1 MDTLTAFL
9 TLFFVMDPLGN
20 IPVFISA
27 LKEVPAERRQKIII
41 RELLIALVV
50 LVIFLYSGKYILE
63 ALGLSEEAIQIA
75 GAIVLFLIA
84 IKMIFPTKGGILG
97 EQPQGEPFIVPLAIP
112 CVAGPSTLAILM
124 LLANSSGERQMDWLF
139 ALFSA
144 WLCSSIILLA
154 SNRLSHIL
162 GVRGL
167 VATERLMGMILVM
180 IAVQMSL
187 NGLNEA
193 LGQTS

>member
-9 TLFFVMDPLGN
+9 TLLFVMDPLGN

-27 LKEVPAERRQKIII
+27 LKDVPDERKQKVIV
-41 RELLIALVV
+41 RELLIALAV
-50 LVIFLYSGKYILE
+50 LVVFLFSGSYILK

-84 IKMIFPTKGGILG
+84 IKMIFPSPGGILG
-97 EQPQGEPFIVPLAIP
+97 EQPHGEPFIVPLAIP
-112 CVAGPSTLAILM
+112 CVAGPSTMAILM
-124 LLANSSGERQMDWLF
+124 LLANSSGERLLDWVL

-144 WLCSSIILLA
+144 WACSSVILLA
-154 SNRLSHIL
+154 STPLSRLL

-167 VATERLMGMILVM
+167 VATERLMGMVLVM

-187 NGLNEA
+187 NGLYQA
-193 LGQTS
+193 LH

>member
-1 MDTLTAFL
+1 
-9 TLFFVMDPLGN
+9 MDPLGN

-27 LKEVPAERRQKIII
+27 LKDVPEQRRQKIII
-41 RELLIALVV
+41 RELLIALFV
-50 LVIFLYSGKYILE
+50 LVIFLYSGSYLLN

-97 EQPQGEPFIVPLAIP
+97 EQPEGEPFIVPLAIP

-124 LLANSSGERQMDWLF
+124 LLANSEGERQLDWLL
-139 ALFSA
+139 ALVGA
-144 WLCSSIILLA
+144 WVCSSIILLA
-154 SNRLSHIL
+154 STPLSRIL
-162 GVRGL
+162 GIRGL
-167 VATERLMGMILVM
+167 VATERLMGMVLVM

-187 NGLNEA
+187 NGLSEA
-193 LGQTS
+193 LH

>member
-27 LKEVPAERRQKIII
+27 LKDVPEERRQKIII
-41 RELLIALVV
+41 RELLIALFV
-50 LVIFLYSGKYILE
+50 LVTFLYSGSYLLN

-97 EQPQGEPFIVPLAIP
+97 EQPEGEPFIVPLAIP

-124 LLANSSGERQMDWLF
+124 LLTNTEGERQLDWLM
-139 ALFSA
+139 ALIGA
-144 WLCSSIILLA
+144 WICSSIILLA
-154 SNRLSHIL
+154 STPLSRML
-162 GVRGL
+162 GTRGL
-167 VATERLMGMILVM
+167 VATERLMGMVLVM

-187 NGLNEA
+187 NGLSEA
-193 LGQTS
+193 LH

>member
-9 TLFFVMDPLGN
+9 TLLFVMDPLGN

-27 LKEVPAERRQKIII
+27 LKDVPEERRQKVIL
-41 RELLIALVV
+41 RELMIALGV
-50 LVIFLYSGKYILE
+50 LLVFLFSGSYILH

-97 EQPQGEPFIVPLAIP
+97 EHHSGEPFIVPLAIP
-112 CVAGPSTLAILM
+112 CVAGPSTMAILM
-124 LLANSSGERQMDWLF
+124 LLANSSGERIYDWLL
-139 ALFSA
+139 ALLSA
-144 WLCSSIILLA
+144 WLFSSIMLLA
-154 SNRLSHIL
+154 STPLSRIL
-162 GVRGL
+162 GSRGL
-167 VATERLMGMILVM
+167 IATERLMGMILVM

-187 NGLNEA
+187 NGLNNA
-193 LGQTS
+193 LH

>member
-1 MDTLTAFL
+1 
-9 TLFFVMDPLGN
+9 MDPLGN

>member
-27 LKEVPAERRQKIII
+27 LKDVPEERRQKIIV
-41 RELLIALVV
+41 RELVIALVV
-50 LVIFLYSGKYILE
+50 LVAFLYSGSYILM

-97 EQPQGEPFIVPLAIP
+97 EQPEGEPFIVPLAIP

-124 LLANSSGERQMDWLF
+124 LLANSEGERQLDWLL
-139 ALFSA
+139 ALTAAWVASSA
-144 WLCSSIILLA
+144 ILLA
-154 SNRLSHIL
+154 STPLSRIM
-162 GVRGL
+162 GIRGL

-187 NGLNEA
+187 NGLNDA
-193 LGQTS
+193 LNG